1 MNNNAATLFGNYEI
15 TYAPHYKKD
24 RQQPEFYR
32 NHSGADVVATVT
44 INNKTKDERQFDIV
58 AVGEM
63 RYVFP
68 FTDETIY
75 TTDDLEIMGV
85 RNDEDLNTII
95 RACEIVNHDYA
106 IHNPWFELWEMTEE
120 GYEYSSFVGFSVDEG
135 IEEALNQLLADPN
148 PTKVPLPDN
157 VIPLW

>member
-1 MNNNAATLFGNYEI
+1 MMQQATLFGNYEI
-15 TYAPHYKKD
+15 MYAPHYKED
-24 RQQPEFYR
+24 RQYPEFYR
-32 NHSGADVVATVT
+32 NHSGTDVVATIT
-44 INNKTKDERQFDIV
+44 INNKTKEERQFDVV

-75 TTDDLEIMGV
+75 TTDDLEMMGV
-85 RNDEDLNTII
+85 RNDHDFDTIVK
-95 RACEIVNHDYA
+95 ACEIVNHDYA

-135 IEEALNQLLADPN
+135 IEEALQQILPDPK
-148 PTKVPLPDN
+148 PTQKGLPDN